1 MATDWHGDE
10 ILRKI
15 EEQMGKRLYAASSSW
30 VSHAKKKL
38 IKKLNRPIKTKNGKW
53 RSGNTPSKAG
63 DYPAAAT
70 NHLLGGIE
78 NGVDKPR
85 LRAFVGTNV
94 KYGKFLEL
102 GTRHMG
108 KRPWMKLTNDAMR
121 SKIKA
126 ILGKEIK

>member
-1 MATDWHGDE
+1 MATDWRGDE

-30 VSHAKKKL
+30 VTHAKRKL
-38 IKKLNRPIKTKNGKW
+38 IKKLNRPIKTKNGTW
-53 RSGNTPSKAG
+53 RSGNKPSAEG
-63 DYPAAAT
+63 NYPAAAT
-70 NHLLGGIE
+70 NNLLGKIE
-78 NGVDKPR
+78 NEVDKTR

-102 GTRHMG
+102 GTKRMS